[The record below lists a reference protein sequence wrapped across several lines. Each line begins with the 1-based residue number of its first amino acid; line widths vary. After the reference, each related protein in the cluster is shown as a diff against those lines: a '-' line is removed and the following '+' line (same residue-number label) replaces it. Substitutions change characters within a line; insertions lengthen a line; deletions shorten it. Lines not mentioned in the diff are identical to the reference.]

1 MPCEPFF
8 ATMEPEAMQSPQN
21 RWKGLSVDVTN
32 DSSRGEN
39 DLAVDVD
46 HLVKRY
52 DDNLV
57 LDDFDL
63 EVPKGRIFGLLG
75 PNGSGKTT
83 LVNCILALLTYNSG
97 DIRIFGERMDPTAYA
112 LKARIGLVPQ
122 DVAVLEELSVEEN
135 IDYFCS
141 LYVPKRN
148 ERAGLVDEAIE
159 MVELE
164 GFRKYRPGKLSGGL
178 KRRLNIACGIA
189 HKPDLIFF
197 DEPTVAVDPQSRNAI
212 LGGIQR
218 FNRAG
223 ATVVYTSHYMEEVES
238 ICDQVLI
245 MDHGRRIAQGTVDE
259 LKAMVSTGDRIV
271 IETLDLTDEVLA
283 DLRDLSTT
291 VEVDYDGRTLN
302 LRCRPGERNLVD
314 ILDVLE
320 RSGANIGHVS
330 SNPPTLN
337 DVFLE
342 MTGKALRD

>member
-1 MPCEPFF
+1 MDMRHDPAGADAAP
-8 ATMEPEAMQSPQN
+8 ALQVS
-21 RWKGLSVDVTN
+21 
-32 DSSRGEN
+32 
-39 DLAVDVD
+39 

-52 DDNLV
+52 GDHLV

-63 EVPKGRIFGLLG
+63 DVPQGRIFGLLG

-83 LVNCILALLTYNSG
+83 LINCILALLTYDSG
-97 DIRIFGERMDPTAYA
+97 NIKIFSEPMTPSAYA

-122 DVAVLEELSVEEN
+122 DVAVLEELTVEEN

-141 LYVPKRN
+141 LYVPKK
-148 ERAGLVDEAIE
+148 EQHKPLVDEAIE
-159 MVELE
+159 LVGL
-164 GFRKYRPGKLSGGL
+164 GDFRKYRPKKLSGGL

-212 LGGIQR
+212 LEGIQR
-218 FNRAG
+218 LNGAG
-223 ATVVYTSHYMEEVES
+223 ATVVYTSHYMEEVEQ
-238 ICDQVLI
+238 ICDQILI
-245 MDHGRRIAQGTVDE
+245 MDHGRHVAEGTVPE
-259 LKAMVSTGDRIV
+259 LKAMVSTGDRIL
-271 IETLDLTDEVLA
+271 IETLDLADTALA
-283 DLRDLSTT
+283 DLKGLPTIVDA
-291 VEVDYDGRTLN
+291 DYDGKTLTV
-302 LRCRPGERNLVD
+302 RCRPGERNLVD
-314 ILDVLE
+314 ILDLLE

>member
-1 MPCEPFF
+1 M
-8 ATMEPEAMQSPQN
+8 
-21 RWKGLSVDVTN
+21 DVRH
-32 DSSRGEN
+32 DPAGP
-39 DLAVDVD
+39 DVASALQVS

-52 DDNLV
+52 GDHLV

-63 EVPKGRIFGLLG
+63 DVPQGKIFGLLG

-83 LVNCILALLTYNSG
+83 LINCVLALLTYDSG
-97 DIRIFGERMDPTAYA
+97 DIRIFGEPLTPNAYA

-122 DVAVLEELSVEEN
+122 DVAVLEELTVEEN

-141 LYVPKRN
+141 LYVPKK
-148 ERAGLVDEAIE
+148 ERRKPLINEAIE
-159 MVELE
+159 LVGLDD
-164 GFRKYRPGKLSGGL
+164 FRKYRPKTLSGGGL

-212 LGGIQR
+212 LEGIER
-218 FNRAG
+218 LNRAG
-223 ATVVYTSHYMEEVES
+223 ATVVYTSHYMEEVEQ
-238 ICDQVLI
+238 ICDQILI
-245 MDHGRRIAQGTVDE
+245 MDHGRHVAEGTVPE
-259 LKAMVSTGDRIV
+259 LKAMVSTGDRIT
-271 IETLDLTDEVLA
+271 IETLDLADVALA
-283 DLRDLSTT
+283 DLRGLPTI
-291 VEVDYDGRTLN
+291 VEADYDGKTLSV
-302 LRCRPGERNLVD
+302 RCKSGERNLVD
-314 ILDVLE
+314 ILDLLE